1 MKMRPEL
8 TQFNNGDSVKLSNW
22 HLRKQELYDAI
33 IPHEYGTIPPA
44 GHKTVVTQRCK
55 HMPKA
60 WPNVTHAIY
69 DVVTEFEND
78 ARFSQ
83 TLTLWI
89 PPGNGPFPTLL
100 YGDNCWSFFNEAILR
115 KVLER
120 GYIAALFDRTEA
132 AADNKENY
140 QETGIYKLLPTT
152 DFGTLS
158 AWAWAYHRCVDAL
171 IQLPQVRSDAIAIS
185 GHSRGGK
192 TTLLAGAT
200 DDRIALINA
209 NGSGTGGAAPNHWKT
224 NEAESIDSF
233 FDSGNIF
240 WFSDQFRD
248 YRWQDHKLPYDQHF
262 LYGLITPRPLLF
274 TEARQDDAANPPGT
288 YFACQTA
295 RELYEMFQSEK
306 SIGWS
311 LRDGEHA
318 HTLEDFISL
327 LNFMDWHLLGK
338 KTSIDFQPTLFEKLS
353 KVLKPFSEP

>member
-1 MKMRPEL
+1 MKPEL
-8 TQFNNGDSVKLSNW
+8 TELNNGSRVKLSNW
-22 HLRKQELYDAI
+22 PTRRQELYDAI
-33 IPHEYGTIPPA
+33 VPHEYGDIPTS
-44 GHKTVVTQRCK
+44 GKKTVVIQRCL

-69 DVVTEFEND
+69 DVVTEFENN

-89 PPGNGPFPTLL
+89 PPGSGPFPTLL
-100 YGDNCWSFFNEAILR
+100 YGDNCWSFFNEEIL
-115 KVLER
+115 KEVLQR

-132 AADNKENY
+132 AADNKSDY
-140 QETGIYKLLPTT
+140 RETGIYKLLSCTE
-152 DFGTLS
+152 FGTIS

-200 DDRIALINA
+200 DDRIAIINA

-224 NEAESIDSF
+224 HEAETIDSF
-233 FDSGNIF
+233 FESGNIF
-240 WFSDQFRD
+240 WFSDPFKD

-262 LYGLITPRPLLF
+262 LYGLVAPRPLLL
-274 TEARQDDAANPPGT
+274 TEARQDTAANPPGT

-295 RELYEMFQSEK
+295 LELYRMFQSEK
-306 SIGWS
+306 SLGWS
-311 LRDGEHA
+311 LREGEHA

-327 LNFMDWHLLGK
+327 LNFMDWHLLGE
-338 KTSIDFQPTLFEKLS
+338 KTSIDFQPKLFESLS
-353 KVLKPFSEP
+353 KILKTSAKP